1 MFSFVK
7 KDWGKQDLELKQS
20 IPASTASPRSI
31 TITMSDHEFS
41 NNFLTIYVKTRLLGE
56 THTFTVTETI
66 PVFQLKMM
74 IYRWLGM
81 IPDQQVLMHQEEE
94 LDDEDALDDYSIQ
107 DGSTIDLVLKCWS
120 NIL

>member
-1 MFSFVK
+1 
-7 KDWGKQDLELKQS
+7 
-20 IPASTASPRSI
+20 
-31 TITMSDHEFS
+31 
-41 NNFLTIYVKTRLLGE
+41 
-56 THTFTVTETI
+56 
-66 PVFQLKMM
+66 MM
-74 IYRWLGM
+74 IYQWLGM

>member
-1 MFSFVK
+1 
-7 KDWGKQDLELKQS
+7 
-20 IPASTASPRSI
+20 
-31 TITMSDHEFS
+31 MSDHEFS

-74 IYRWLGM
+74 IYQWLGM